1 MSIKTYTEKMKI
13 IYDGFIDFLDNED
26 SIEEEFIYFN
36 TILEKQN
43 IKENPNDL
51 RLFLHL
57 LVNVSNNHHRKIN
70 FYKEIEK
77 ILISFKYELKRFYS
91 NTRLY
96 NIFKSNKKLLL
107 FIINEKLI
115 IDYYILKNMI
125 KGKYYVYNYPQYF
138 APEIK
143 HFVNENFHSSRI
155 YFNALKNIINKDLPA
170 DFEENRL
177 QGENEKKI
185 CEMIRDDKIIDF
197 ITYVNKTNYSLKSHI
212 SPSIYETNSFL
223 IKKQVKKTKY
233 MIQND
238 EEENPT
244 LIEYATFLWINS
256 NF

>member
-1 MSIKTYTEKMKI
+1 
-13 IYDGFIDFLDNED
+13 
-26 SIEEEFIYFN
+26 
-36 TILEKQN
+36 
-43 IKENPNDL
+43 
-51 RLFLHL
+51 
-57 LVNVSNNHHRKIN
+57 
-70 FYKEIEK
+70 
-77 ILISFKYELKRFYS
+77 
-91 NTRLY
+91 
-96 NIFKSNKKLLL
+96 
-107 FIINEKLI
+107 
-115 IDYYILKNMI
+115 MI